1 MNTREAFGAIQD
13 RLRASAGTNVIESF
27 YNEELFG
34 NFWITYERN
43 SRHSS
48 VVNDRG
54 QLVLSSGPADG
65 RVEKVLVEDLYSA
78 DAATVLG
85 AVS

>member
-1 MNTREAFGAIQD
+1 MNTREAFDAIQG

-34 NFWITYERN
+34 NFWITYERDG
-43 SRHSS
+43 RHSS

-54 QLVLSSGPADG
+54 QLVLSSGPTDG
-65 RVEKVLVEDLYSA
+65 RVEKVLVEDLYAA
-78 DAATVLG
+78 DAAAILG